1 MNLKEQFRL
10 RGEPE
15 LRASIAAT
23 LQGHDVTEGV
33 WIFGY
38 GSLIWN
44 PGFRHTT
51 ARDAQLKGYHRRLC
65 VESKVYRGT
74 PEAPGLVL
82 GLDQGGCCHGRVFH
96 IAPDDL
102 DSELLEVWEREMFD
116 ESYLPAWVH
125 PETPAG
131 PVEALTFVVNRDTDL
146 YIPERSLA
154 EMTDVVTQA
163 AGERGTCEEYLRNT
177 VEALR
182 HHELPDP
189 DLEAILAAVDAHRG
203 PS

>member
-15 LRASIAAT
+15 LRASIAET
-23 LQGHDVTEGV
+23 LEGHNVTSGV

-44 PGFRHTT
+44 PGFRHDE
-51 ARDAQLKGYHRRLC
+51 ARDAQLTGYHRRLC

-74 PEAPGLVL
+74 PEVPGMVL
-82 GLDQGGCCHGRVFH
+82 GLDKGGSCRGRVFH
-96 IAPDDL
+96 ITPSDL
-102 DSELLEVWEREMFD
+102 DTELLEVWEREMFD
-116 ESYLPAWVH
+116 ESYLPAWVSA
-125 PETPAG
+125 ETPQG
-131 PVEALTFVVNRDTDL
+131 PVEAIAFVVNRDTDL
-146 YIPERSLA
+146 YVPERSLDA
-154 EMTDVVTQA
+154 ITAVVVQA

-177 VEALR
+177 VEVLR

-189 DLEAILAAVDAHRG
+189 ELEQILASVEAHRAR
-203 PS
+203 S